1 METYVLTLY
10 SAKSDNRTGTD
21 ISDYSYYVNW
31 GAVIPEKYKNS
42 KFLISFTFRSDITS
56 NSSSNTSVVIANGL
70 NLFTSNFQGIT
81 NALGC
86 IYIASSRSSSVGI
99 FGASSTDN
107 LPVMG
112 NYPNSNTLNILILD
126 ITNFVVDILGVAT
139 MPNYMM
145 TISFTPI
152 KD

>member
-1 METYVLTLY
+1 METYILTLF

-21 ISDYSYYVNW
+21 ISDYSYFVNW
-31 GAVIPEKYKNS
+31 GAVIPEKYKTS
-42 KFLISFTFRSDITS
+42 KFLISFTFHSDVTS
-56 NSSSNTSVVIANGL
+56 NTSSNTSVVIANGL
-70 NLFTSNFQGIT
+70 NLFSSNFQGIT

-86 IYIASSRSSSVGI
+86 IYIVSSRSGSIGTFGCSS
-99 FGASSTDN
+99 ADN
-107 LPVMG
+107 QPVMG

-126 ITNFVVDILGVAT
+126 ITNFVVDPLGVLT